1 MEVTVEKAVRRISI
15 ACVSTLLLAA
25 GLCPAQQ
32 AKAPLPPGSKA
43 TTSQVAAAVQQ
54 ALTLEQQAKF
64 PEAESAWKRV
74 VKLQPENAQAYAHMG
89 LLEAREEHYP
99 QAILHYRKAQAL
111 AESMNKPIPELNL
124 NLGLA
129 LFKSENF
136 QDAAKVFE
144 TELKKHPGSADAQRL
159 TNLAAVSYYGAH
171 QYAAA
176 IPYLQEAASADPR
189 NLQLKLTLAHCY
201 LWTKQLDAM
210 KEVYKQI
217 LTIDPDSAEADI
229 LAGEVLDEMGDKE
242 GAVTQFR
249 AAEKAN
255 PRAPNVHFLL
265 AYVLWT
271 QKRYDEA
278 LPEFKTEL
286 EIDPK
291 NNQAM
296 IYLGDLYVR
305 QGQYPQAKEVLE
317 QAARFSTSDPE
328 LYLDLGIVSMETGD
342 NDNAVQALNK
352 AAEIEPDNVTVHFR
366 LATLYRTMGK
376 KDEAKAEFALANSLN
391 KKRDDSLRDRITAAN
406 ARPDPKADPA
416 PPKPDAAAKPD
427 HP

>member
-1 MEVTVEKAVRRISI
+1 VVKAVRRISI
-15 ACVSTLLLAA
+15 ACVSILLLAA
-25 GLCPAQQ
+25 GLCRAQQ
-32 AKAPLPPGSKA
+32 AKVPASAVSKA
-43 TTSQVAAAVQQ
+43 TGPQIVAAVQQ

-64 PEAESAWKRV
+64 PEAEAAWKRV
-74 VKLQPENAQAYAHMG
+74 VKLQPENAQAYAHLG
-89 LLEAREEHYP
+89 LLEARQEHYP

-111 AESMNKPIPELNL
+111 AESQNKPIPQLNL

-129 LFKSENF
+129 LFKAENF
-136 QDAAKVFE
+136 EDAARVFE
-144 TELKKHPGSADAQRL
+144 TELKKHPSPADALRL

-176 IPYLQEAASADPR
+176 IPYLQAAANAEPR
-189 NLQLKLTLAHCY
+189 NLELKLTLAHCY
-201 LWTKQLDAM
+201 LWTNQLDAV
-210 KEVYKQI
+210 KEVDKEI

-229 LAGEVLDEMGDKE
+229 LAGEALDEMGDKE
-242 GAVTQFR
+242 GAVAQFR
-249 AAEKAN
+249 AAEKVN
-255 PRAPNVHFLL
+255 PRAPNLHFLL

-278 LPEFKTEL
+278 LPEFKAEL
-286 EIDPK
+286 EVDPK

-317 QAARFSTSDPE
+317 RAAQFPTSDPE

-342 NDNAVQALNK
+342 NENAVQELSK
-352 AAEIEPDNVTVHFR
+352 AAQIEPDNVTVHFR

-391 KKRDDSLRDRITAAN
+391 KKRDDSVRDRITAAN
-406 ARPDPKADPA
+406 AHPDGKAAAA
-416 PPKPDAAAKPD
+416 PPKPDGAAKPD
-427 HP
+427 QP